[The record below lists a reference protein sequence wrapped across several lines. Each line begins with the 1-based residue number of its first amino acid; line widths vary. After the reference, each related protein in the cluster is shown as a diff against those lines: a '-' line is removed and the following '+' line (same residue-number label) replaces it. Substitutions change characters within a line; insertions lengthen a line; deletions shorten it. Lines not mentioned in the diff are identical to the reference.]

1 MSRLRLPE
9 RRHAHRER
17 RGGAG
22 VDYEAE
28 VDGEIMQSF
37 RSEGLTYAAA
47 YGVNGGGDGLGCE
60 VSIESDGKRVNDLPR
75 FGKRALTNP
84 KFTVSSA
91 GGGGWGDPRRR
102 DPALVARD
110 VKDGIVSV
118 GAARE
123 LYGVAVSAAGE
134 IDTAA
139 TACLRAE
146 AAELYAVSA
155 YETELRW

>member
-1 MSRLRLPE
+1 
-9 RRHAHRER
+9 
-17 RGGAG
+17 
-22 VDYEAE
+22 

-60 VSIESDGKRVNDLPR
+60 VSIESDGKRVNDLPQ
-75 FGKRALTNP
+75 FGKRALINP

-102 DPALVARD
+102 DAALVARD
-110 VKDGIVSV
+110 VKDGIVSI

-123 LYGVAVSAAGE
+123 RYGVAIDAAGLV
-134 IDTAA
+134 DPHLTAR
-139 TACLRAE
+139 LRAV
-146 AAELYAVSA
+146 AAE
-155 YETELRW
+155 